1 MTQNLVL
8 FQTSSSTYITSSVTI
23 DNVPSIIYNMLGV
36 YNPCWSASSLPNEDA
51 AFQHCSPSF
60 WSTSTVTGVDALPM
74 KVTLPFI
81 TSAMPISSWCSPG
94 SGSTKSSLKQFEL
107 SKGVIAMVKPLLAS
121 AAENISMLVVLFSAC
136 EENAKHPFAV
146 MPTRTK
152 KKAFHHAQRLIAS
165 HAARGHTV
173 TRVKIQEQGTNFHW
187 RRAKCLLPGQY
198 CAAVADVLPGASHYH
213 QNRVWTT
220 ERSLAWRYL

>member
-146 MPTRTK
+146 MPTKTK
-152 KKAFHHAQRLIAS
+152 KKPFIMLRGWSHHMQPGDI
-165 HAARGHTV
+165 